1 MMILPRR
8 PASSRVSATRAD
20 LTILPIGCWLDT
32 GTPTI
37 TSEEASSS
45 VEGALEFEPVEA
57 IGPQCQE
64 VRLLRDDRKFGVS
77 EHFSRSEAGKPREV
91 EQHRLHDVRQVG
103 DAQDRVRLVST
114 KVHQHRA
121 VLGLEKL
128 EAAAAE
134 DLEEASKA
142 DHVPHPLEEPGRIAL
157 LRSTR

>member
-8 PASSRVSATRAD
+8 PASSRVSATRGPDDLAD
-20 LTILPIGCWLDT
+20 RALALDT

-77 EHFSRSEAGKPREV
+77 EHFSR
-91 EQHRLHDVRQVG
+91 
-103 DAQDRVRLVST
+103 
-114 KVHQHRA
+114 
-121 VLGLEKL
+121 
-128 EAAAAE
+128 
-134 DLEEASKA
+134 
-142 DHVPHPLEEPGRIAL
+142 
-157 LRSTR
+157 